1 MTFGVKVCSP
11 ELTGSG
17 LLPSQRSGRSED
29 WASSLE
35 AQMLPVP
42 SVGRSRA
49 QELLTPRGD
58 SKTPSRDDGRPRP
71 SLLGSRAQGGL
82 VSWES
87 FYKLYD

>member
-1 MTFGVKVCSP
+1 
-11 ELTGSG
+11 
-17 LLPSQRSGRSED
+17 
-29 WASSLE
+29 
-35 AQMLPVP
+35 MLPVP

-49 QELLTPRGD
+49 QELLTARGD